1 MKLAITSI
9 FLICSTLVFSQSKT
23 EQINTTEDD
32 YLPKSMLV
40 IDTTW
45 YPLDKVTMAKI
56 DPSWIEKIE
65 LFKNENEKN
74 IYNDRNG
81 TILVYPKKRFI
92 DNALMILNSQT
103 DTLVY
108 NTVDSYPEFKYA
120 KLDNTIE
127 AIEKYFRQNYHMPQI
142 LTDNGYF
149 GKIYVDCI
157 VEKDGHLTNIKI
169 KRGIDKSLDES
180 VREFVVKMPVWIPA
194 KIKDESVRYKYI
206 FPIDI
211 KWLYG
216 ENK

>member
-1 MKLAITSI
+1 MKLVIIAIS
-9 FLICSTLVFSQSKT
+9 LICSTLVFSQNKTGQVINSKGS
-23 EQINTTEDD
+23 NT
-32 YLPKSMLV
+32 PKSMLV
-40 IDTTW
+40 VDTTS
-45 YPLDKVTMAKI
+45 YPLDEITMAKI
-56 DPSWIEKIE
+56 DPNWIEKIE
-65 LFKNENEKN
+65 ILKNEDEKN
-74 IYNDRNG
+74 IYGNRNG
-81 TILVYPKKRFI
+81 TILIYPKKKFV

-103 DTLVY
+103 DTLIY
-108 NTVDSYPEFKYA
+108 NTVDSYPEFNYA
-120 KLDNTIE
+120 KIDDTIE
-127 AIEKYFRQNYHMPQI
+127 ALEKYFRQNYQMPQI

-180 VREFVVKMPVWIPA
+180 VREFVVKMPAWIPA
-194 KIKDESVRYKYI
+194 KIKNESVRYKYI